1 MSLVIYN
8 ELEQGTDEWLAAR
21 AGMLTASMVG
31 KLITP
36 SLKVAA
42 NDTSRGVVETL
53 VAERITGFV
62 EYVHPNF
69 DMQRGTDDEPYAR
82 DLYSEQYAPVTEIGF
97 AVREVG
103 LHSRYKLGAS
113 PDGLVG
119 TDGGIEIKSRKAKV
133 HLRTI
138 LTDKVPAENMAQI
151 QTCLLVLDRGWWDYV
166 SYSGGWPLHVIRV
179 YPDPAWQDV
188 ILDALYQFEDSA
200 ALLIAAYT
208 AATDGAPIAPRI
220 DHDEEMEMGI

>member
-1 MSLVIYN
+1 MSLTIYDT
-8 ELEQGTDEWLAAR
+8 LEQGSDAWLDAR
-21 AGMLTASMVG
+21 AGMLTASMIG
-31 KLITP
+31 KLVTP

-82 DLYSEQYAPVTEIGF
+82 DLYSEQHAPVTEIGF
-97 AVREVG
+97 AVREDDG
-103 LHSRYKLGAS
+103 YKLGAS

-138 LTDKVPAENMAQI
+138 LTNTVPAENMAQI
-151 QTCLLVLDRGWWDYV
+151 QTCLLVLDRQWWDYV

-179 YPDPAWQDV
+179 YPDQQWQDV
-188 ILDALYQFEDSA
+188 IADALYQFEAGA
-200 ALLIAAYT
+200 ASMIAAYT

-220 DHDEEMEMGI
+220 DHDEEMEMGA

>member
-1 MSLVIYN
+1 MSLVIY
-8 ELEQGTDEWLAAR
+8 ESLEQGSDQWLDAR

-31 KLITP
+31 KLVTP
-36 SLKVAA
+36 SLKVAS

-82 DLYSEQYAPVTEIGF
+82 DLYSGQYAPVTEIGF
-97 AVREVG
+97 AVREG
-103 LHSRYKLGAS
+103 DGYKLGAS

-220 DHDEEMEMGI
+220 DHDEEEGFTF

>member
-1 MSLVIYN
+1 MSLTIYDT
-8 ELEQGTDEWLAAR
+8 LEQGSDAWLDAR
-21 AGMLTASMVG
+21 AGMLTASMIG
-31 KLITP
+31 KLVTP

-69 DMQRGTDDEPYAR
+69 DMQRGADDEPYAR
-82 DLYSEQYAPVTEIGF
+82 DLYSEQHAPVTEIGF
-97 AVREVG
+97 AVRTFNG
-103 LHSRYKLGAS
+103 HKLGAS

-119 TDGGIEIKSRKAKV
+119 EVGGIEIKSRKAKV

-151 QTCLLVLDRGWWDYV
+151 QTCLLVLDRQWWDYV

-179 YPDPAWQDV
+179 HADPAWQAV
-188 ILDALYQFEDSA
+188 ILDALNQFEFDATNMISR
-200 ALLIAAYT
+200 YT

>member
-8 ELEQGTDEWLAAR
+8 ELEQGSDQWLDAR

-31 KLITP
+31 KLVTP

-82 DLYSEQYAPVTEIGF
+82 DLYSAQYAPVTEIGF
-97 AVREVG
+97 AVREDDG
-103 LHSRYKLGAS
+103 YKLGAS

-138 LTDKVPAENMAQI
+138 LTNTVPAENMAQI
-151 QTCLLVLDRGWWDYV
+151 QTCMLVLDRQWWDYV

-179 YPDPAWQDV
+179 HPDQQWQDV
-188 ILDALYQFEDSA
+188 IADALNTFEDNA
-200 ALLIAAYT
+200 ASMIAAYT

>member
-1 MSLVIYN
+1 VTLQIFDT
-8 ELEQGTDEWLAAR
+8 LEQGSQEWLDAR
-21 AGMLTASMVG
+21 CGLLTASIVG

-36 SLKVAA
+36 TLKVAS
-42 NDTSRGVVETL
+42 NDTSRGITETL
-53 VAERITGFV
+53 VAERITQHVDFV
-62 EYVHPNF
+62 FPNA
-69 DMQRGTDDEPYAR
+69 DMQRGTLDEPYAR

-97 AVREVG
+97 ATREIG

-119 TDGGIEIKSRKAKV
+119 TVGGIEIKSRKAKV

-151 QTCLLVLDRGWWDYV
+151 QTCLLVFERSWWDYV

-179 YPDPAWQDV
+179 HPDPAWQDV
-188 ILDALYQFEDSA
+188 IADALYQFEDNA
-200 ALLIAAYT
+200 ARMIADYT

-220 DHDEEMEMGI
+220 DHYEEMEMGM

>member
-1 MSLVIYN
+1 MSLVIY
-8 ELEQGTDEWLAAR
+8 ESLEQGSPEWLAAR

-36 SLKVAA
+36 KLQVAA

-97 AVREVG
+97 AVREG
-103 LHSRYKLGAS
+103 DGYKLGAS

-138 LTDKVPAENMAQI
+138 LTNTVPAENMAQI
-151 QTCLLVLDRGWWDYV
+151 QTCMLVLGRDWWDYV

-179 YPDPAWQDV
+179 YPDQQWRNV
-188 ILDALYQFEDSA
+188 IVDALDQFEADA
-200 ALLIAAYT
+200 ASMIAAYT
-208 AATDGAPIAPRI
+208 AVTDGAPIAPRI
-220 DHDEEMEMGI
+220 DHDEEMEL